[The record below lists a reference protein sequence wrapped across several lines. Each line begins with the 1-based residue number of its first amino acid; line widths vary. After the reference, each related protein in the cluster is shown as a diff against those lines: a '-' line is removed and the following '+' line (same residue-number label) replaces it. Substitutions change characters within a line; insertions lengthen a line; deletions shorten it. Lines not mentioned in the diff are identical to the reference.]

1 MNGMESGDKRNTID
15 DRIKQLETQISELKF
30 EVEEKT
36 ELLKQEQEK
45 RQFYQLVADFTF
57 GWELWFDPSGKIN
70 FCSPSCLDLT
80 GYTAN
85 QILESPSLSGLL
97 VYVADREKFEGFL
110 HNALNQNLINP
121 SLEFRLMTRTRQMRW
136 CLFTVRGVYNREG
149 RYLGIRG
156 SVQDIT
162 KLKKALGRI
171 NDLSTGKELENR
183 NRQRLKSELEI
194 KERELVTFLMQLSQ
208 KNELIAKLTQQ
219 LKLISADN
227 LKNGS
232 DKIQKLLHLL
242 ENNQNEPVDW
252 SMIEIQLEKL
262 HPGFM
267 NRLLLKHPKLTAK
280 DKKLCACLKLGL
292 TSKQIAGLN
301 NLSPQSVEVTR
312 VRLRKKLKITHE
324 TRLVNYLAEI

>member
-1 MNGMESGDKRNTID
+1 MESGDKKNNID

-30 EVEEKT
+30 ELEEKN
-36 ELLKQEQEK
+36 ELYKSEQEK

-70 FCSPSCLDLT
+70 YCSPSCIDLT

-85 QILESPSLSGLL
+85 QVLEAPSLSELL
-97 VYVADREKFEGFL
+97 VYVADREKFEEFL
-110 HNALNQNLINP
+110 HNALNQDLINP
-121 SLEFRLMTRTRQMRW
+121 SLEFRIMTRTRQMRW

-162 KLKKALGRI
+162 KLKNALGRI

-183 NRQRLKSELEI
+183 HRERLKSELEI
-194 KERELVTFLMQLSQ
+194 KERELVTFLLQLSQ

-219 LKLISADN
+219 LKTISEDN

-232 DKIQKLLHLL
+232 EKIQKLLYLL
-242 ENNQNEPVDW
+242 ENTRNEPVDW
-252 SMIEIQLEKL
+252 NMVEIQLEKL

-267 NRLLLKHPKLTAK
+267 TRLLLKHPKLTSK

-301 NLSPQSVEVTR
+301 NLTPQSVEVTR
-312 VRLRKKLKITHE
+312 VRLRKKLKIAHD

>member
-1 MNGMESGDKRNTID
+1 MESGDKKDNFEHRV
-15 DRIKQLETQISELKF
+15 KKLEAQISELKF
-30 EVEEKT
+30 ELEEKG
-36 ELLKQEQEK
+36 ELLKSEQEK
-45 RQFYQLVADFTF
+45 REFYQLVADFTF

-70 FCSPSCLDLT
+70 YCSPSCLDLT

-85 QILESPSLSGLL
+85 QILEALSLSGLL

-110 HNALNQNLINP
+110 QNALNQDLINP
-121 SLEFRLMTRTRQMRW
+121 SFEFRIMTRTRQMRW

-171 NDLSTGKELENR
+171 SDLSTGKELENR
-183 NRQRLKSELEI
+183 HRERLKSELEI
-194 KERELVTFLMQLSQ
+194 KERELVTFLLQLSQ
-208 KNELIAKLTQQ
+208 KNELIAKLTRQ
-219 LKLISADN
+219 LRTISVEN
-227 LKNGS
+227 FKNGS
-232 DKIQKLLHLL
+232 GKLEKMVQLL
-242 ENNQNEPVDW
+242 ENNPVKMVDW
-252 SMIEIQLEKL
+252 NMVEIQMEKL
-262 HPGFM
+262 HPGFL

-301 NLSPQSVEVTR
+301 NLTPQSVEVTR
-312 VRLRKKLKITHE
+312 VRLRKKLKLTHD
-324 TRLVNYLAEI
+324 TRLVNYLTEI

>member
-1 MNGMESGDKRNTID
+1 MEPGDKKDNSEN
-15 DRIKQLETQISELKF
+15 RIKQLEAQISELKF
-30 EVEEKT
+30 ELEEKN
-36 ELLKQEQEK
+36 ELYKSELGK

-70 FCSPSCLDLT
+70 YCSPSCLDLT

-85 QILESPSLSGLL
+85 QVLEAPSLSGLL
-97 VYVADREKFEGFL
+97 VYVTDREKFEEFL
-110 HNALNQNLINP
+110 HNALNQDLINP
-121 SLEFRLMTRTRQMRW
+121 TLEFRIMTRTRQMRW

-194 KERELVTFLMQLSQ
+194 KERELVTFLLQLSQ
-208 KNELIAKLTQQ
+208 KNELIAKVLHQ
-219 LKLISADN
+219 LKTISADN
-227 LKNGS
+227 YKNGS
-232 DKIQKLLHLL
+232 VKVEKLLQLL
-242 ENNQNEPVDW
+242 ENNPAKPVDW
-252 SMIEIQLEKL
+252 NMIEIQLEKL

-267 NRLLLKHPKLTAK
+267 SRLLLKHPKLTAK

-301 NLSPQSVEVTR
+301 NLTPQSVEVTR
-312 VRLRKKLKITHE
+312 VRLRKKLKITHD